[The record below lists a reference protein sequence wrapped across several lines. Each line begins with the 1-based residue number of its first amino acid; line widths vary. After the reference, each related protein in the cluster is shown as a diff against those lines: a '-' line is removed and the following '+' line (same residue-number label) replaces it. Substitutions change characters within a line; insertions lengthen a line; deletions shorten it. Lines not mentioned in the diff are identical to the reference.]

1 MRPPPVAPPWAA
13 PAAQGAVPP
22 ASTYSRRSVGK
33 AASFIP
39 DGAAAP
45 SSSFH
50 YLLHTDGTTIHE
62 FSKLYGWGGRINLVW
77 QYLDQ
82 HLSGYFI
89 RAAHIL
95 ITIDIE
101 PTTELACHPIF
112 ADKCLASDLH
122 NSTKWEQ
129 RGTGYRIAPPT
140 NVHS

>member
-1 MRPPPVAPPWAA
+1 MRGALHRALTSQAEYASKKKQMGRDRFLTDVEQVVPWA
-13 PAAQGAVPP
+13 
-22 ASTYSRRSVGK
+22 RLVGRLR
-33 AASFIP
+33 P
-39 DGAAAP
+39 
-45 SSSFH
+45 
-50 YLLHTDGTTIHE
+50 LHTDGTTIHE
-62 FSKLYGWGGRINLVW
+62 CSKLYGWGGSINLVW